1 MKNIDI
7 KIKTCRESIESLI
20 KILKVIGTGVLVLIG
35 LFGFIEEKFNIIVA
49 QSIVAFTGFL
59 ILVIIFAIF
68 RKYAIIEK
76 LNLKE
81 RP

>member
-49 QSIVAFTGFL
+49 QSIVAFTGF
-59 ILVIIFAIF
+59 
-68 RKYAIIEK
+68 
-76 LNLKE
+76 
-81 RP
+81 

>member
-20 KILKVIGTGVLVLIG
+20 KILKVIGTGILALIG
-35 LFGFIEEKFNIIVA
+35 LFNFIEEKFNILVA
-49 QSIVAFTGFL
+49 QSILIFTCFL